1 MPELTFY
8 ILSTTEA
15 RQRSFF
21 CCRLL
26 EKIYRLG
33 HHCYVLTDS
42 DSQSN
47 ILNHLLWTFR
57 QNSFIPHG
65 LYAGA
70 LPSPDHKILIGSVAA
85 PTGWQKTVVNF
96 SEKPVLDLTQTER
109 LLEIV
114 DNEPSR
120 QQQGRVRYR
129 HYQQQT
135 LAIKTVKR

>member
-1 MPELTFY
+1 MPKLTFY
-8 ILSTTEA
+8 SLSTTEA

-47 ILNHLLWTFR
+47 MLNHLLWTFR
-57 QNSFIPHG
+57 QNSFIPHA
-65 LYAGA
+65 LYTGA
-70 LPSPDHKILIGSVAA
+70 LPSPDHKILIGTASA
-85 PTGWQKTVVNF
+85 PTGWQKIIVNF
-96 SEKPVLDLTQTER
+96 SEQPVVTLTQTER

-114 DNEPSR
+114 DNEPTR
-120 QQQGRVRYR
+120 LYQGRMRYR
-129 HYQQQT
+129 YYQQQR
-135 LAIKTVKR
+135 LAFKTIRL